1 MNDLSLLLCV
11 SDDDTDKIVKEELS
25 DSERQESLGTRT
37 AQSEKLGEGVN
48 NKRSPKTSTFSMN
61 ALTNHR
67 MHRSAV
73 RPFFCCGSQISLNS
87 MTDFV
92 DTSTIEKEESEM
104 TDLSDSD
111 EMVDL
116 MSDMNVD
123 RNSAKKVTRRH
134 ANVRRKKCDMQD
146 KNMRKKFWT
155 IKFRGKL
162 ISKGS
167 RFNGNDQ
174 ELVQGAKSSDNIMC
188 TSYRRTLESAKGEIT
203 FEEVEPS
210 SSDTISF
217 TEDDYRSAGGAE
229 GGIMPEALV
238 TSGLMT
244 GGLVSNTSRIPQGRA
259 QRFSA
264 PDLDT
269 TTSEVFVMFRPLN
282 SINFDE
288 LYPTEDVDERRI
300 AERARE
306 MKEGIELR
314 ENFWIQNSLG
324 ASEGGGASPSR
335 VNLVAAP
342 PSPILSVPHVPL
354 MSRHYAS
361 HSQVDYMHC
370 LVPDI
375 LQITKCSFYWGVM
388 DRYQA
393 EKLLENKPEGTF
405 LLRDS
410 AQEEFLFSVSF
421 RRYGRSLHARIEQ
434 WNHKFSFDS
443 HDPGVFASDT
453 VCGLIEHYKDPS
465 CCMFFEPMLTSPL
478 HRNFTFSLQHMC
490 RSAICDNT
498 TYDGV
503 SALPL
508 PRSLKEYLMYYHYKQ
523 KVRVRRFDLL
533 S

>member
-1 MNDLSLLLCV
+1 MP

-25 DSERQESLGTRT
+25 LDESDIPHKRT
-37 AQSEKLGEGVN
+37 MVQGCSEKSGEGNPVN
-48 NKRSPKTSTFSMN
+48 NKRSPKSTFSIN
-61 ALTNHR
+61 TLTHHR

-87 MTDFV
+87 ITDFV
-92 DTSTIEKEESEM
+92 DQSSCEKEESDL

-116 MSDMNVD
+116 MSDMSVE
-123 RNSAKKVTRRH
+123 RNMSKKSSTRRIS
-134 ANVRRKKCDMQD
+134 NSRRKKCDMQD

-162 ISKGS
+162 ISKSS
-167 RFNGNDQ
+167 RLNTTDQ
-174 ELVQGAKSSDNIMC
+174 ELVQGAKSNESIMC
-188 TSYRRTLESAKGEIT
+188 TSYRRTLESSKGEIT
-203 FEEVEPS
+203 FEEIEPS
-210 SSDTISF
+210 SADTISL
-217 TEDDYRSAGGAE
+217 TEDDYRSGSHVGGAE
-229 GGIMPEALV
+229 GGFIPESLMTESLV
-238 TSGLMT
+238 SEGLMAD
-244 GGLVSNTSRIPQGRA
+244 TSRVPRGRA

-264 PDLDT
+264 PDLQR

-314 ENFWIQNSLG
+314 QNILVPQFG
-324 ASEGGGASPSR
+324 ASEGGGESPTR
-335 VNLVAAP
+335 IHLVQAP
-342 PSPILSVPHVPL
+342 PSPTSAVPRVPL
-354 MSRHYAS
+354 LGRHYGA

-490 RSAICDNT
+490 RSSICDNT

-503 SALPL
+503 HNLPL

-523 KVRVRRFDLL
+523 KVRVRRFDMA